1 MATLIEIEK
10 LAKELSEARQ
20 NLRGGMAQIEEEM
33 AAIKRQFL
41 PAIRRAVEKAAGWQQ
56 RLYNA
61 ISEAPELFIK
71 PKTLILHGIRLGY
84 MKSKGT
90 IAWED
95 DDQVVKLIKK
105 HFPDQAETLIQVTE
119 KPLKTALAQLSVADL
134 KKIGVTVS
142 DTSDEVVIKPTDSEI
157 DKLINAL
164 LKDEEIEKAA

>member
-1 MATLIEIEK
+1 MTTLSEIEK
-10 LAKELSEARQ
+10 LAKEFADARQ
-20 NLRGGMAQIEEEM
+20 NLREALDELESEM
-33 AAIKRQFL
+33 AATKKEFM
-41 PAIRRAVEKAAGWQQ
+41 PAIRRAIDKAAGWFQK
-56 RLYNA
+56 LHGA
-61 ISEAPELFIK
+61 VSEAPEIFIK
-71 PKTLILHGIRLGY
+71 PKTLILHGIRIGY
-84 MKSKGT
+84 MKSKGS

-105 HFPDQAETLIQVTE
+105 HFPDQIETLIQVTE
-119 KPLKTALAQLSVADL
+119 RPLKTALAQLSAADL